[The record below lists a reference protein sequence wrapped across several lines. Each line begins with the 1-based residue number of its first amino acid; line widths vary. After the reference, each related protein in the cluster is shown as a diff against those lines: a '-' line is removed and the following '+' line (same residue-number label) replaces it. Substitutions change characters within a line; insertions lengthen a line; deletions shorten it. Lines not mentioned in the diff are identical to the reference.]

1 MDLSRV
7 TEGRTAFLVPC
18 QDPSLPFPPGGA
30 PIFYNPRME
39 YSRDATV
46 LFLQATPV
54 NDYLDAMGATGA
66 RGLRVSSE
74 CGVPVAINDRDSRAA
89 ALAREN
95 ATALGLPIEVLE
107 EDVNVL
113 LSRRKFDA
121 VDLDPFG
128 TPAPFVDAAARSARR
143 FLFVT
148 ATDTAPLCGAHLKA
162 GMRRYFAK
170 PMNTEYHG
178 EVALR
183 ILLAFV
189 AREVVK
195 YDRGIEPLFCFSHE
209 HFVRL
214 HLAIADGAK
223 AGDRTIGRIGFVL
236 QCPSCVYREEEQGL
250 VSRGGTCPDCG
261 AVLSPVGPLWI
272 GAVNDTPTLTG
283 MEERLA
289 TAELR
294 SKQSI
299 AKLLAGLR
307 GELDT
312 STFYDYHRIARSIG
326 ASPPPIDAVVAR
338 VRARGYRAG
347 RTHYSGTGIKT
358 DAPVEELMR
367 AVGAGED
374 TSPTC

>member
-1 MDLSRV
+1 V
-7 TEGRTAFLVPC
+7 T
-18 QDPSLPFPPGGA
+18 
-30 PIFYNPRME
+30 
-39 YSRDATV
+39 
-46 LFLQATPV
+46 
-54 NDYLDAMGATGA
+54 
-66 RGLRVSSE
+66 
-74 CGVPVAINDRDSRAA
+74 INDRSSRAA
-89 ALAREN
+89 GLAREN
-95 ATALGLPIEVLE
+95 AAALGLPIEVLE

-113 LSRRKFDA
+113 LSRRRFDA

-143 FLFVT
+143 YLFVT
-148 ATDTAPLCGAHLKA
+148 ATDTAPLCGAHMKA

-236 QCPSCVYREEEQGL
+236 QCPSCFYREEQPGL
-250 VSRGGTCPDCG
+250 VVRGGGRCPACG
-261 AVLSPVGPLWI
+261 AVLSPVGPLWL
-272 GAVNDTPTLTG
+272 GAVIDTPTLTG

-289 TAELR
+289 AAELR

-299 AKLLAGLR
+299 AKLLAVLR

-312 STFYDYHRIARSIG
+312 ATHYDYHRIARSIG
-326 ASPPPIDAVVAR
+326 ASPPPIDAVVSHL
-338 VRARGYRAG
+338 RAIGFRAS

-358 DAPVEELMR
+358 DAPVEGLMR